1 VLLPENAFTHTPNA
15 VKAMTPSETLALDRL
30 DRKIIDALQRQ
41 GRLPMT
47 ELAQQVGL
55 STSPVTERVR
65 RLERAGVITGYHARV
80 APAALGRPLLVFVE
94 LTLSSKS
101 GELFEKLRGE
111 LLTEPRV
118 LECHLVSGRFDYLIK
133 ARLSAMS
140 EYRELLAQLLRK
152 IPVPAQSNSYVVME
166 EIKETLE
173 LPV

>member
-1 VLLPENAFTHTPNA
+1 MIQPSTHPQIDRIDRRI
-15 VKAMTPSETLALDRL
+15 LDV
-30 DRKIIDALQRQ
+30 LQRQ

-47 ELAQQVGL
+47 ELAQEVGL

-65 RLERAGVITGYHARV
+65 RMERAGIITGYQARV
-80 APAALGRPLLVFVE
+80 DPAALGRPLLVFVE

-101 GELFEKLRGE
+101 GELFEKLRAE
-111 LLTEPRV
+111 LLHEPRV

-140 EYRELLAQLLRK
+140 EYRELLAQILKK

-166 EIKETLE
+166 EIKESLV
-173 LPV
+173 LPVEPPIG

>member
-1 VLLPENAFTHTPNA
+1 MSVPE
-15 VKAMTPSETLALDRL
+15 LDRI
-30 DRKIIDALQRQ
+30 DRKILDILQRQ

-47 ELAQQVGL
+47 ELAHEVGL

-65 RLERAGVITGYHARV
+65 RLERVGVITGYHARID
-80 APAALGRPLLVFVE
+80 PAALGRPLLVFVE

-101 GELFEKLRGE
+101 GELFEKLRAE
-111 LLTEPRV
+111 LLHEPRV

-140 EYRELLAQLLRK
+140 EYRELLAQILQK

-166 EIKETLE
+166 EIKEGLT
-173 LPV
+173 LPVEPRTQPAAPSARRTR